1 MLTWQEKSMSR
12 NEFLVLLGHGKI
24 RHVDGF
30 PKRFLVTIKTNKK
43 GRSCV
48 CMEDRASIRLLMG
61 SHGVRG
67 QLLA

>member
-1 MLTWQEKSMSR
+1 MSR
-12 NEFLVLLGHGKI
+12 NEFLVLHGHEKI

-48 CMEDRASIRLLMG
+48 YMEDRASIRLLMG